1 MRPKLMK
8 MLSASAVA
16 LALGIL
22 GFLNVNQG
30 TAQALSLPILGNINI
45 GGIGVDVCRF
55 TSVDSIVSFVNANNG
70 TATDVTSSDVLS
82 SLGGSISDYR
92 LANCGTTG
100 TNNTNH
106 HIYNSCND
114 YWANGLYGVRR
125 GSSSYNARLDT
136 LNTGTICD
144 RTQSP
149 QVDVTGNADCTVSQT
164 NDKTYGVRLNDAIDE
179 YNRLVTEST
188 QATSDGGTTVTD
200 AEQRIIDKVRRRV
213 DNARDPYNNNLGV
226 LKVDC
231 NQQQSNVTI
240 NNQLPVSGGTT
251 VVSPAPSSSSS
262 YTTPRGHAETGDGSA
277 PVDEG

>member
-1 MRPKLMK
+1 
-8 MLSASAVA
+8 
-16 LALGIL
+16 
-22 GFLNVNQG
+22 
-30 TAQALSLPILGNINI
+30 
-45 GGIGVDVCRF
+45 VCRF
-55 TSVDSIVSFVNANNG
+55 TSVDSIVSYVNANNG
-70 TATDVTSSDVLS
+70 TGTDVTSSDVLS
-82 SLGGSISDYR
+82 SLGGSLSDYR
-92 LANCGTTG
+92 LANCGSTG

-106 HIYNSCND
+106 HIYSSCND

-125 GSSSYNARLDT
+125 GSSSYNPQLDT

-200 AEQRIIDKVRRRV
+200 AEQRIIDRARARV

-231 NQQQSNVTI
+231 NQKQSSVTI

-251 VVSPAPSSSSS
+251 VIAPPSSSVSGS
-262 YTTPRGHAETGDGSA
+262 TVPRKYAETGDGSA